1 MGRRLVGVR
10 FGGMSPVSADLI
22 ALPIGADAPHVVH
35 AVIEIPLGSRN
46 KYEYRPDLGVIV
58 RDRVLSAAVRYPTDY
73 GFIPSTLTDDGDPL
87 DILVAAY
94 DPAFPGCVLR
104 ARPLGVLDM
113 TDEKGRDYKIFAVPA
128 DDPRFTEIATL
139 DGLPSHILREVEHF
153 FAVYKQLEAKQVE
166 IHGWQGQERAF
177 ELIRTYQR

>member
-1 MGRRLVGVR
+1 M
-10 FGGMSPVSADLI
+10 PTDLI
-22 ALPIGADAPHVVH
+22 TLPIGEHAPEIVH

-46 KYEYRPDLGVIV
+46 KYEYRPDLGVIM

-73 GFIPSTLTDDGDPL
+73 GFIPSTMTDDGDPL

-94 DPAFPGCVLR
+94 DPAFPGCVLL

-128 DDPRFTEIATL
+128 DDPRFAEVTSL
-139 DGLPSHILREVEHF
+139 DDLPSHILREVEHF
-153 FAVYKQLEAKQVE
+153 FAVYKQLEEKQVE
-166 IHGWQGQERAF
+166 VYGWQGLERAH
-177 ELIRTYQR
+177 ELIRKYTR

>member
-1 MGRRLVGVR
+1 VP
-10 FGGMSPVSADLI
+10 SDLI
-22 ALPIGADAPHVVH
+22 ALPIGERAPEIVH

-46 KYEYRPDLGVIV
+46 KYEYRPDLGVIM

-94 DPAFPGCVLR
+94 DPAFPGCILL

-128 DDPRFTEIATL
+128 DDPSFAEVTSL
-139 DGLPSHILREVEHF
+139 DDLPSHILREVEHF
-153 FAVYKQLEAKQVE
+153 FAVYKQLEEKRVE
-166 IHGWQGQERAF
+166 VYGWQGLEHAY
-177 ELIRTYQR
+177 ELIRKYSR

>member
-1 MGRRLVGVR
+1 MP
-10 FGGMSPVSADLI
+10 SDLI
-22 ALPIGADAPHVVH
+22 ALPIGERAPEIVH

-46 KYEYRPDLGVIV
+46 KYEYRPDLGVIM

-94 DPAFPGCVLR
+94 DPAFPGCVLL

-128 DDPRFTEIATL
+128 DDPRFAEVTSL
-139 DGLPSHILREVEHF
+139 DDLPSHILREVEHF
-153 FAVYKQLEAKQVE
+153 FAVYKQLEEKRVE
-166 IHGWQGQERAF
+166 VYGWQGLEHAY
-177 ELIRTYQR
+177 ELIRKYSR

>member
-1 MGRRLVGVR
+1 M
-10 FGGMSPVSADLI
+10 PVPSDLI
-22 ALPIGADAPHVVH
+22 ALPIGERAPEIVH

-46 KYEYRPDLGVIV
+46 KYEYRPDLGVIM

-94 DPAFPGCVLR
+94 DPAFPGCILL

-128 DDPRFTEIATL
+128 DDPRFAEVTSL
-139 DGLPSHILREVEHF
+139 DDLPSHILREVEHF
-153 FAVYKQLEAKQVE
+153 FAVYKQLEEKRVE
-166 IHGWQGQERAF
+166 VYGWQGLEHAY
-177 ELIRTYQR
+177 ELIRKSSR

>member
-1 MGRRLVGVR
+1 M
-10 FGGMSPVSADLI
+10 PVPSDLI
-22 ALPIGADAPHVVH
+22 ALPIGERAPEIVH

-46 KYEYRPDLGVIV
+46 KYEYRPDLGVIM

-94 DPAFPGCVLR
+94 DPAFPGCILL

-128 DDPRFTEIATL
+128 DDPRFAEVTSL
-139 DGLPSHILREVEHF
+139 DDLPSHILREVEHF
-153 FAVYKQLEAKQVE
+153 FAVYKQLEEKRVE
-166 IHGWQGQERAF
+166 VYGWQGLEHAY
-177 ELIRTYQR
+177 ELIRKYSR

>member
-1 MGRRLVGVR
+1 
-10 FGGMSPVSADLI
+10 
-22 ALPIGADAPHVVH
+22 
-35 AVIEIPLGSRN
+35 
-46 KYEYRPDLGVIV
+46 LGVIM

-94 DPAFPGCVLR
+94 DPAFPGCILL

-128 DDPRFTEIATL
+128 DDPRFAEVTSL
-139 DGLPSHILREVEHF
+139 DDLPSHILREVEHF
-153 FAVYKQLEAKQVE
+153 FAVYKQLEEKRVE
-166 IHGWQGQERAF
+166 VYGWQGLEHAY
-177 ELIRTYQR
+177 ELIRKYSR

>member
-1 MGRRLVGVR
+1 MP
-10 FGGMSPVSADLI
+10 SDLI
-22 ALPIGADAPHVVH
+22 ALPIGERAPEIVH

-46 KYEYRPDLGVIV
+46 KYEYRPDLGVIM

-94 DPAFPGCVLR
+94 DPAFPGCILL

-128 DDPRFTEIATL
+128 DDPRFAEVTSL
-139 DGLPSHILREVEHF
+139 DDLPSHILREVEHF
-153 FAVYKQLEAKQVE
+153 FAVYKQLEEKRVE
-166 IHGWQGQERAF
+166 VYGWQGLEHAY
-177 ELIRTYQR
+177 ELIRKYSR

>member
-1 MGRRLVGVR
+1 
-10 FGGMSPVSADLI
+10 MSSELI
-22 ALPIGADAPHVVH
+22 ALPIGAHAPQLVH

-46 KYEYRPDLGVIV
+46 KYEYRPDMDVIM
-58 RDRVLSAAVRYPTDY
+58 RDRVLSASVRYPTDY

-94 DPAFPGCVLR
+94 EPAFPGCVLL

-113 TDEKGRDYKIFAVPA
+113 TDEKGRDYKIFAIPA
-128 DDPRFTEIATL
+128 DDPRFAEITSL

-153 FAVYKQLEAKQVE
+153 FEVYKQLEEKQVE
-166 IHGWQGQERAF
+166 IYGWQGLDQAHA
-177 ELIRTYQR
+177 LIRKYAR

>member
-1 MGRRLVGVR
+1 MESTTRGFSGGCAAVARGSL
-10 FGGMSPVSADLI
+10 FGTLPGEKWAQRVFSRPRGILPVPSDLI
-22 ALPIGADAPHVVH
+22 ALPIGERAPEIVH

-46 KYEYRPDLGVIV
+46 KYEYRPDLGVIM

-94 DPAFPGCVLR
+94 DPAFPGCILLV
-104 ARPLGVLDM
+104 RPLGVLDM

-128 DDPRFTEIATL
+128 DDPRFAEVTSL
-139 DGLPSHILREVEHF
+139 DDLPSHI
-153 FAVYKQLEAKQVE
+153 
-166 IHGWQGQERAF
+166 
-177 ELIRTYQR
+177 

>member
-1 MGRRLVGVR
+1 VP
-10 FGGMSPVSADLI
+10 SDLI
-22 ALPIGADAPHVVH
+22 ALPIGERAPEIVH

-46 KYEYRPDLGVIV
+46 KYEYRPDLGVIM

-94 DPAFPGCVLR
+94 DPAFPGCILL

-128 DDPRFTEIATL
+128 DDPRFAEVTSL
-139 DGLPSHILREVEHF
+139 DDLPSHILREVEHF
-153 FAVYKQLEAKQVE
+153 FAVYKQLEEKRVE
-166 IHGWQGQERAF
+166 VYGWQGLEHAY
-177 ELIRTYQR
+177 ELIRKYSR

>member
-1 MGRRLVGVR
+1 M
-10 FGGMSPVSADLI
+10 PVPSDLI
-22 ALPIGADAPHVVH
+22 ALPIGERAPEIVH

-46 KYEYRPDLGVIV
+46 KYEYRPDLGVIM

-94 DPAFPGCVLR
+94 DPAFPGCVLL

-128 DDPRFTEIATL
+128 DDPRFAEVTSL
-139 DGLPSHILREVEHF
+139 DDLPSHILREVEHF
-153 FAVYKQLEAKQVE
+153 FAVYKQLEEKRVE
-166 IHGWQGQERAF
+166 VYGWQGLEHAY
-177 ELIRTYQR
+177 ELIRKYSR

>member
-1 MGRRLVGVR
+1 
-10 FGGMSPVSADLI
+10 MSSELI
-22 ALPIGADAPHVVH
+22 KLPIGDDAPRIVH

-46 KYEYRPDLGVIV
+46 KYEYRPELDVIM

-73 GFIPSTLTDDGDPL
+73 GFIPSTMTDDGDPL

-94 DPAFPGCVLR
+94 DPAFPGCVLL

-128 DDPRFTEIATL
+128 DDARFAEVTSL
-139 DGLPSHILREVEHF
+139 DDLPSHILREVEHF
-153 FAVYKQLEAKQVE
+153 FAVYKQLEEKQVE
-166 IHGWQGQERAF
+166 VYGWQGMERAY
-177 ELIRTYQR
+177 ELIRKYAR

>member
-1 MGRRLVGVR
+1 MP
-10 FGGMSPVSADLI
+10 SDLI
-22 ALPIGADAPHVVH
+22 TLPIGEHAPEIVH

-46 KYEYRPDLGVIV
+46 KYEYRPDLGVIM

-94 DPAFPGCVLR
+94 DPAFPGCVLL

-128 DDPRFTEIATL
+128 DDPRFAEVTSL
-139 DGLPSHILREVEHF
+139 DDLPSHILREVEHF
-153 FAVYKQLEAKQVE
+153 FAVYKQLEEKRVE
-166 IHGWQGQERAF
+166 VYGWQGLEQAY
-177 ELIRTYQR
+177 ELIRKYSR

>member
-1 MGRRLVGVR
+1 
-10 FGGMSPVSADLI
+10 MSSDLI
-22 ALPIGADAPHVVH
+22 ALPIGEHAPQLVH

-46 KYEYRPDLGVIV
+46 KYEYRAGMDVIM
-58 RDRVLSAAVRYPTDY
+58 RDRVLSASVRYPTDY

-94 DPAFPGCVLR
+94 EPAFPGCVLL

-113 TDEKGRDYKIFAVPA
+113 TDEKGRDYKIFAIPA
-128 DDPRFTEIATL
+128 DDPRFAEVTSL

-153 FAVYKQLEAKQVE
+153 FEVYKQLEEKQVE
-166 IHGWQGQERAF
+166 VYGWQGLERAH
-177 ELIRTYQR
+177 ELIRKYAR

>member
-1 MGRRLVGVR
+1 
-10 FGGMSPVSADLI
+10 VSSDLI
-22 ALPIGADAPHVVH
+22 TLPIGEHAPEIVH

-46 KYEYRPDLGVIV
+46 KYEYRPELGVIM

-73 GFIPSTLTDDGDPL
+73 GFIPSTMTDDGDPL

-94 DPAFPGCVLR
+94 DPAFPGCLLL

-128 DDPRFTEIATL
+128 DDPRFAEVTSL
-139 DGLPSHILREVEHF
+139 DDLPAHILKEVEHF
-153 FAVYKQLEAKQVE
+153 FAVYKQLEEKQVE
-166 IHGWQGQERAF
+166 VYGWQGMERAH
-177 ELIRTYQR
+177 ELIRKYAR

>member
-1 MGRRLVGVR
+1 VP
-10 FGGMSPVSADLI
+10 SDLI
-22 ALPIGADAPHVVH
+22 ALPIGERAPEIVH

-46 KYEYRPDLGVIV
+46 KYEYRPDLGVIM

-94 DPAFPGCVLR
+94 DPAFPGCVLL

-128 DDPRFTEIATL
+128 DDPRFAEVTSL
-139 DGLPSHILREVEHF
+139 DDLPSHILREVEHF
-153 FAVYKQLEAKQVE
+153 FAVYKQLEEKRVE
-166 IHGWQGQERAF
+166 VYGWQGLEQAY
-177 ELIRTYQR
+177 ELIRKYSR